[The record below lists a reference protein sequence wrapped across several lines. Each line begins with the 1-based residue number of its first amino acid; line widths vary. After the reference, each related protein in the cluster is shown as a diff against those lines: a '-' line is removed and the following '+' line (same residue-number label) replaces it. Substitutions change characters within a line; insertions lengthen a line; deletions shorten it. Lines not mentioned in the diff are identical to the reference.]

1 MAHVYLTD
9 TTLRDGNHTVSHSF
23 SPEEAAKI
31 AKSLEDAGIDLI
43 EVGHGDGIGGSTIN
57 YGHSKYSDIE
67 VVKAVSKV
75 LTKSKLTVLLL
86 PGIGLVEDLHEM
98 KKLGVKAVRIA
109 THVTE
114 ADISH
119 QHIKAAKE
127 MGFFVVGFLMMAHM
141 ASTEKVVEEALKM
154 ESYGADVV
162 YVTDSAGAL
171 LPAQV
176 TERVTALRKALKC
189 AIGHH
194 SHNNLG
200 LAVANSIA
208 AVEAGATYIDGSLSG
223 LGAGAGNTSTELVIA
238 AFNKSGIETSA
249 DLFKAMDASKDVLI
263 PILEQKGLHIHSN
276 LDPMIL
282 GYAGVYSS
290 FLLHARRNA
299 KTYGLDVR
307 DILIELGRRKAVGG
321 QEDWIIEICN
331 DLVKAKGQKST
342 KGDL

>member
-1 MAHVYLTD
+1 MAHIYLTD

-23 SPEEAAKI
+23 SPVEAAKV
-31 AKSLEDAGIDLI
+31 AKALEDAGIDMI
-43 EVGHGDGIGGSTIN
+43 EVGHGDGIGGATIN
-57 YGHSKYSDIE
+57 YGFSPYSDID
-67 VVKAVSKV
+67 VVKTVSAV
-75 LTKSKLTVLLL
+75 LTKAKLTVLLL

-114 ADISH
+114 ADISR
-119 QHIKAAKE
+119 QHIVAAKE
-127 MGFFVVGFLMMAHM
+127 MGFFTVGFLMMAHM
-141 ASTEKVVEEALKM
+141 ASTEKLVEEALKM

-171 LPAQV
+171 LPHEV
-176 TERVTALRKALKC
+176 YEKVSALRKNLKC

-200 LAVANSIA
+200 LAVANSLA

-223 LGAGAGNTSTELVIA
+223 LGAGAGNTATELVIA
-238 AFNKSGIETSA
+238 TFKKSNIDINA
-249 DLFKAMDASKDVLI
+249 DLFKAMDASKDVLL
-263 PILEQKGLHIHSN
+263 PILESKHLHIQSN

-299 KTYGLDVR
+299 KVYGLDVR
-307 DILIELGRRKAVGG
+307 DILVELGRRKAVGG

-331 DLVKAKGQKST
+331 DLVKAKGQK
-342 KGDL
+342 

>member
-1 MAHVYLTD
+1 MSKITLTD
-9 TTLRDGNHTVSHSF
+9 TTLRDGNHTVSHAF
-23 SPEEAAKI
+23 SPEEAARI
-31 AKSLEDAGIDLI
+31 AKALEDAGIDLI

-57 YGHSKYSDIE
+57 YGFSKYSDKD
-67 VVKAVSKV
+67 VVEAVAKV
-75 LTKSKLTVLLL
+75 LTKAKLTILML
-86 PGIGLVEDLHEM
+86 PGIGLVEDMHEM
-98 KKLGVKAVRIA
+98 KKLGVKAIRIA

-114 ADISH
+114 ADISR

-127 MGFFVVGFLMMAHM
+127 MGFFTVGFLMMAHM
-141 ASTEKVVEEALKM
+141 ATTEKLVEEALKM

-171 LPAQV
+171 LPHQV
-176 TERVTALRKALKC
+176 TERVSALRKVLKC

-223 LGAGAGNTSTELVIA
+223 LGAGAGNTSTELMIA
-238 AFNKSGIETSA
+238 AFKKSNYDIHA

-263 PILEQKGLHIHSN
+263 PILENKGLHIHSN

-299 KTYGLDVR
+299 QVYGLDVR
-307 DILIELGRRKAVGG
+307 DILMELGKRKAVGG

-331 DLVKAKGQKST
+331 DLVKAKGQK
-342 KGDL
+342 